1 MAALPLPK
9 ALRAP
14 GEQATPGATSCWP
27 PVTPGQPWGFHAE
40 SLVGS
45 VSTHA
50 HPYRASACPEV
61 QGPLWGFSVSRG
73 TGPPTGLQHIQ
84 GYRAPYGASARPGV
98 QGPLRGFSASRGTGP
113 PTGLQCVQGYRAPY
127 GASAYPGVQGPLR
140 GFSASRGTG
149 PPMGLQHIQGYR
161 APYGPSA
168 HPEIQGT
175 HGPPEPVHLGP
186 HRPRSA

>member
-9 ALRAP
+9 ALRVP

-61 QGPLWGFSVSRG
+61 QGPLWGFS
-73 TGPPTGLQHIQ
+73 P
-84 GYRAPYGASARPGV
+84 
-98 QGPLRGFSASRGTGP
+98 SRGTGP
-113 PTGLQCVQGYRAPY
+113 PTGLQCVQRYRVPMAH
-127 GASAYPGVQGPLR
+127 L
-140 GFSASRGTG
+140 SRYT
-149 PPMGLQHIQGYR
+149 
-161 APYGPSA
+161 
-168 HPEIQGT
+168 
-175 HGPPEPVHLGP
+175 LGP
-186 HRPRSA
+186 TGHGQPRRGAAARHAESGTLPASLSTPCWQWVQSSPSPELSAPLTRCILQAHQKGP